1 MEDIG
6 FIIINFNTSKYTINC
21 VESIQTNISPE
32 LKYKII
38 IIDNN
43 SSPADYLTLK
53 NLEVHDNI
61 IIIRNKKNIGF
72 GGANMVG
79 IKYCNPKYYFF
90 INNDTKLLNDCASIL
105 FNFMEMNPQVGI
117 SSGQMYDENGGLG
130 INFNYFPDL
139 KIKLIGSNIL
149 RIFNPGKYPKKGINY
164 SHPMKVQV
172 LNGSSLFTRAE
183 VFDKLG
189 GFDTSLFLYCEEED
203 ICLRFKE
210 AGYTC
215 YLVPEAKYVHYLG
228 KSSAKDTNTEFELL
242 KEFYISQHILYRKH
256 FGRIAS
262 YIWRITQSIRSFRKF
277 YKDSTYVSMGFFI
290 LKGADPNESLRY
302 KQITNPY

>member
-6 FIIINFNTSKYTINC
+6 FIIVNFNTSAYTINC
-21 VESIQTNISPE
+21 VESIQKNTSPK

-43 SSPADYLTLK
+43 SALADYLNLK

-61 IIIRNKKNIGF
+61 IIIRNEKNIGF
-72 GGANMVG
+72 GGGNMTGV
-79 IKYCNPKYYFF
+79 KYCNPKYYYF
-90 INNDTKLLNDCASIL
+90 INNDTMLLNDCASIL
-105 FNFMEMNPQVGI
+105 YNFMEKNPEAGI
-117 SSGQMYDENGGLG
+117 SSGQMYDENGDLG

-149 RIFNPGKYPKKGINY
+149 RIFNPKKYPKKGINY
-164 SHPMKVQV
+164 RQPIKVQV

-183 VFDKLG
+183 VFDNIG

-203 ICLRFKE
+203 ICLRFKDS
-210 AGYTC
+210 GYAC
-215 YLVPEAKYVHYLG
+215 YLVPEARYIHYLG
-228 KSSAKDTNTEFELL
+228 KSSTQDTNTDFELL

-262 YIWRITQSIRSFRKF
+262 YIWRFTQSIRSFRKF
-277 YKDSTYVSMGFFI
+277 YKSSFYVSLGFFI
-290 LKGADPNESLRY
+290 LKGANINESLRY
-302 KQITNPY
+302 RQVTGSY